1 MAAAATATDQKESEE
16 CLRFVI
22 VRGTYAAIAVV
33 RNLAAGYLRG
43 TAYSIDYQFDNSCR
57 SAPVVT
63 WPSIARRNSVGLSAF
78 ENASFSVTRPL

>member
-1 MAAAATATDQKESEE
+1 MAAVASATDQKETEC

-22 VRGTYAAIAVV
+22 VCGTYAAIALV
-33 RNLAAGYLRG
+33 RNLAAGHLRG
-43 TAYSIDYQFDNSCR
+43 TVYVVDYQFDNSCR

-63 WPSIARRNSVGLSAF
+63 CPSIARRNSVGLSAF